1 MELKYRRRMRMP
13 VWSLPGFLSGR
24 DGEIG
29 SSQNTTQT
37 NNNNLTANNLDGT
50 TFNGNVNMNLGYD
63 NQSAYQKWIKSGGS
77 DYSGFNKVG
86 QQSIPQL
93 SQPTAPNINIGDI
106 NAQMNQQKQIDWSSN
121 SIPLQQQNNGNI
133 FGPNN
138 QEVWD
143 KSAGFTKNT
152 ALING
157 VQQNGGG
164 KSIDWGQ
171 IGQSAIQFAGSV
183 ANSFGPVKTEGDLQ
197 SDAGYTI
204 SNGAGYQ
211 WNKQN
216 QINRTAEMREL
227 NRDNTSRTFA
237 TAAAGVGLGA
247 GVGAAIGGVAGPIGA
262 AAGAIIGLG
271 LGLIGGSHRKAKMR
285 RRIYNA
291 QQNIIRKN
299 SWENASRQ
307 TDYLVQ
313 DWNNQYGS
321 SYDDSLY
328 SAKDGKDPGNI
339 INQNASIKLNVKEF
353 NRKLTLPNMK
363 QNNDVQ

>member
-13 VWSLPGFLSGR
+13 VWSLPGFLFGR

-29 SSQNTTQT
+29 PSQNTMQI
-37 NNNNLTANNLDGT
+37 NNNNLIANNLDGT
-50 TFNGNVNMNLGYD
+50 TIGYPDLKPQWKPNSNWQPNLGWYPQTDTTYPTVFNGNVNMNLGYN

-77 DYSGFNKVG
+77 DYSEFNKG
-86 QQSIPQL
+86 GAGSF
-93 SQPTAPNINIGDI
+93 QP
-106 NAQMNQQKQIDWSSN
+106 K
-121 SIPLQQQNNGNI
+121 
-133 FGPNN
+133 
-138 QEVWD
+138 
-143 KSAGFTKNT
+143 
-152 ALING
+152 
-157 VQQNGGG
+157 GG
-164 KSIDWGQ
+164 KSIPGETWGQ

-183 ANSFGPVKTEGDLQ
+183 ANSFGPVKTEGDLE
-197 SDAGYTI
+197 SDTGYTI

-216 QINRTAEMREL
+216 QINRTAEMRKL
-227 NRDNTSRTFA
+227 NQDNTSRTLA

-247 GVGAAIGGVAGPIGA
+247 GIGAAIGGVAGPIGA

-271 LGLIGGSHRKAKMR
+271 IGLIGGSNRKAKMR

-299 SWENASRQ
+299 SWENASKQ

-328 SAKDGKDPGNI
+328 SAKEGKDPGNI
-339 INQNASIKLNVKEF
+339 INQNASIKLKVKEF